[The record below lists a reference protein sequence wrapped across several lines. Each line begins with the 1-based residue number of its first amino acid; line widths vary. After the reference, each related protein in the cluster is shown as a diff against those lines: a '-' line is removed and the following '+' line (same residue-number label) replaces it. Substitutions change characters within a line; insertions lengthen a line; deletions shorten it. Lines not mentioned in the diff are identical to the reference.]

1 MKRSNLY
8 TVLFTVV
15 VCGVCSIGV
24 TLAAVMLRP
33 AQEINKRLDRQMII
47 LRLAGLVAPDAPSD
61 AALADDLFKKHIRTI
76 FVKLEDGSL
85 QATVPPKAQNPRS
98 AAKDPELGRD
108 VAENPA
114 KVRRVPVFGQVFLV
128 QVEGK
133 LDEVI
138 LPISGMGLWSTLYGY
153 LALAPDGDTIKGI
166 SYYEHAETPGLGG
179 EVDNPRWRALWPGR
193 KVLDSQ
199 GKLALTVIKGQAG
212 PAAADPNRVDGLSG
226 ATITSRGVEH
236 MVRFWLSDQGYQPFL
251 ARLKKGEIQ

>member
-47 LRLAGLVAPDAPSD
+47 LRLAGLVAPDAPAD
-61 AALADDLFKKHIRTI
+61 ATLADRLFKEHIETA

-85 QATVPPKAQNPRS
+85 QPSVPPAAQDPQA
-98 AAKDPELGRD
+98 AAKDPELSRE
-108 VAENPA
+108 VPENPS
-114 KVRRVPVFGQVFLV
+114 KVRRVPLYGQVFLV
-128 QVEGK
+128 RVEGK
-133 LDEVI
+133 LEKVLI
-138 LPISGMGLWSTLYGY
+138 PISGMGLWSTLYGY